1 MFFSVITNNL
11 NWEIATKNLVTFKRW
26 DGVKGEKFQYYRGF
40 LKNLIFR
47 GGHEK
52 PIYKYIGEGVPK
64 KGSLDSLQ
72 I

>member
-11 NWEIATKNLVTFKRW
+11 NWEIATKN
-26 DGVKGEKFQYYRGF
+26 GVKGEKFQYYRGF

-52 PIYKYIGEGVPK
+52 PIYKYIGEG
-64 KGSLDSLQ
+64 GT
-72 I
+72 